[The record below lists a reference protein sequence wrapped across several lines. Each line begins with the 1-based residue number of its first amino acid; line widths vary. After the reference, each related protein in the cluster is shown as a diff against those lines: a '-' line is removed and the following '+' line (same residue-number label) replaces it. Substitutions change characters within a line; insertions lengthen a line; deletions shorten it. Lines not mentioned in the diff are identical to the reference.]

1 VDRSKGPVLSYST
14 GPLLEL
20 DLDRRRPLG
29 LQLEETLREL
39 VRSGRLPAGT
49 RLPSTRAL
57 AGDLR
62 VSRGVV
68 VGAYTQLAAE
78 GYLETRRG
86 AAPVVLAV
94 GHERGEPPRRAS
106 DQPTADA
113 RYNLRPDLPDPALF
127 PRSAWSSAER
137 TALRRAADPDLAYG
151 EPLGSIALRHRLAP
165 FLGRTRRVDATPD
178 RTAVFA
184 GSTHALHVLASV
196 LGERGGTRIAVEDP
210 GHRWRTRAL
219 VLAGLEVVPVPVDDR
234 GLQVDELP
242 DDVCAVVVSPE
253 HQFPT
258 GTKLAPERRRAL
270 VEWAVQGE
278 RLVVEHDYDGWFRYD
293 HSPAGS
299 LQPLAPEHVAYL
311 GSASA
316 LLAPTVRLGWAVVP
330 ARLVIPL
337 ANRIFG
343 TTIATPRISQLTL
356 AELIDRGV
364 LDRQLRRA
372 RTAYRA
378 RRRLAEMLVPR
389 ELPGASVHGA
399 ATGLFVHVVLAEGAD
414 EAAVLA
420 SARRKGISLDGVNE
434 HALTPQPPGLV
445 LGFAALAEPSLRRA
459 IRALGRAAQ
468 PAEVAE
474 ARARLD
480 STEPHVFDN
489 RRLRRYELWLGERL
503 AGVLS
508 YTRATGAVV
517 LTHVEVELDLPP
529 DDWSGRLIR
538 DAVAQLR
545 REGIE
550 VRAADPTLATY
561 LGNPTA

>member
-1 VDRSKGPVLSYST
+1 
-14 GPLLEL
+14 
-20 DLDRRRPLG
+20 
-29 LQLEETLREL
+29 
-39 VRSGRLPAGT
+39 
-49 RLPSTRAL
+49 
-57 AGDLR
+57 
-62 VSRGVV
+62 V

-86 AAPVVLAV
+86 AAPIVLAV
-94 GHERGEPPRRAS
+94 GQERGEPPRPAS

-184 GSTHALHVLASV
+184 GSTQALHVLASV
-196 LGERGGTRIAVEDP
+196 LREQGGTRIAVEDP

-219 VLAGLEVVPVPVDDR
+219 ALAGLELVPVPVDDR
-234 GLQVDELP
+234 GLKVEDLP

-258 GTKLAPERRRAL
+258 GARLAPDRRRAL
-270 VEWAVQGE
+270 VEWAVDGE
-278 RLVVEHDYDGWFRYD
+278 RLVIEHDHDGWFRYD
-293 HSPAGS
+293 HSAAGS
-299 LQPLAPEHVAYL
+299 LQPLAPEHVAYV

-330 ARLVIPL
+330 ARLVIPV

-343 TTIATPRISQLTL
+343 TAIATPRISQLTL

-378 RRRLAEMLVPR
+378 RRRLAETLVTR
-389 ELPGASVHGA
+389 ELPGASVHGV
-399 ATGLFVHVVLAEGAD
+399 ATGLFLHVVLPEGAD

-420 SARRKGISLDGVNE
+420 SARRRGISLDGVNE
-434 HALTPQPPGLV
+434 HALTPRAPGLV
-445 LGFAALAEPSLRRA
+445 VGFAALAEPTLRRA

-468 PAEVAE
+468 TAEVAE

-480 STEPHVFDN
+480 STEPHVVDN

-508 YTRATGAVV
+508 YTRATGVV
-517 LTHVEVELDLPP
+517 TLTHIEVEPDLPR
-529 DDWSGRLIR
+529 DEWSGRLVR
-538 DAVAQLR
+538 HALAQLR
-545 REGIE
+545 RERIV
-550 VRAADPTLATY
+550 VRAAGPTVAAY
-561 LGNPTA
+561 VRHQTA